1 MYEKEWSDLLNRTI
15 YQMKKPDENEL
26 NALLDKILDSIHS
39 NIIVV
44 DNQYLTKPMF
54 KNYLHNMFYAGKQL
68 SDIKYF
74 TYEQRSAGLIG
85 QTKLGGGIQYTFQT
99 EGGGGKEKKKKREE
113 VYLPPTQ
120 QTLEGEKKE
129 DKILK
134 QKFFEAQFIITGIPK
149 LYEHQEEAIQAI
161 REKKKISIQI
171 PTGLGKTMIGIEAI
185 RQFGTPAIVIVPSL
199 ELLRQW
205 EDEMKKY
212 GITPSVVY
220 SEDKKFGIVTIAT
233 YQMARLPKYRQ
244 SLRMYRVVIFD
255 EVHHLYGDVTK
266 TILYEVLDT
275 AEYIIGLSAT
285 VKEINEKGYNIQ
297 ETYLPAA
304 IKKYPADF
312 RGTSLEVPTEIVYV
326 PVHLT
331 PAEREEYENYQL
343 KITQALRTIGPPSRW
358 SIVANT
364 DDQYRNL
371 ALSALKAL
379 QERRRLLSENTS
391 KMNEA
396 VKIILSE
403 KRQFIVFVETINA
416 AKMLSSILSSHGI
429 SNAVIT
435 SDVHIDERHKYFV
448 DFKNGKIQVLISVFV
463 LEEGVNL
470 PDVDRAIWLATTRDT
485 PRYMIQRIGRI
496 TRPKPGKVA
505 KLYWIYAVNT
515 IEEDRIRKYGEL
527 L

>member
-74 TYEQRSAGLIG
+74 TYEQKSAGLVG
-85 QTKLGGGIQYTFQT
+85 QTKLGTGGIQYTFQT
-99 EGGGGKEKKKKREE
+99 EGKEKERKREE
-113 VYLPPTQ
+113 MYFPPTQ
-120 QTLEGEKKE
+120 QTLEGKKKE
-129 DKILK
+129 DKILR
-134 QKFFEAQFIITGIPK
+134 QKFFEAQFVINGIPK

-171 PTGLGKTMIGIEAI
+171 PTGLGKTLIGIEAI
-185 RQFGTPAIVIVPSL
+185 RQFGTPAIVIVPSV

-233 YQMARLPKYRQ
+233 YQMARLPKYHEI
-244 SLRMYRVVIFD
+244 LKMYRIVIFD

-266 TILYEVLDT
+266 VILYEILNT

-285 VKEINEKGYNIQ
+285 VKEEYEKGYAVQ
-297 ETYLPAA
+297 ETYLPAT

-312 RGTSLEVPTEIVYV
+312 HGTHLEVPVEIVYV
-326 PVHLT
+326 PVYLIST
-331 PAEREEYENYQL
+331 EREEYEDAQL
-343 KITQALRTIGPPSRW
+343 KITRALRTIGPPSRW
-358 SIVANT
+358 STVAKSQE
-364 DDQYRNL
+364 DKFHEL
-371 ALSALKAL
+371 ARSALKAL
-379 QERRRLLSENTS
+379 HDRRKVLSENTS

-416 AKMLSSILSSHGI
+416 AKMFSDMLSSHDI

-435 SDVHIDERHKYFV
+435 SDVNINDRHRYFL

-470 PDVDRAIWLATTRDT
+470 PDVDRAIWLAATRDT

-505 KLYWIYAVNT
+505 KLYWIYAVGT
-515 IEEDRIRKYGEL
+515 IEEDRIKKYGEL